1 MWITEISFSGS
12 KLVIDIEAS
21 VPVDL
26 DRAELGAGAA
36 RKRSFD
42 EAEVRVGL
50 SDASG
55 GAIEGFTLD
64 RCEPLY
70 VSGVQEVKWP
80 GADLS
85 RLRGTL
91 VRLRFELRNAG
102 LYSFQFQA

>member
-1 MWITEISFSGS
+1 M
-12 KLVIDIEAS
+12 EAS

-26 DRAELGAGAA
+26 DRAEAGAG
-36 RKRSFD
+36 RSRQRSFD

-55 GAIEGFTLD
+55 GAIEGFTMD

-70 VSGVQEVKWP
+70 SSGAQEVKWP
-80 GADLS
+80 GADLT

-91 VRLRFELRNAG
+91 LRLRFERRNAG